1 MKKTSFMAILLSACL
16 VFSGCGS
23 LNNTAKGGMIGGGSG
38 AALGALIGG
47 IAGHGKGAAIGA
59 AVGAAVGTGAGVLIG
74 KKMDKAAEQAAQ
86 IQGAEVEQVTDNNG
100 LQAVKVTF
108 DSRYFV

>member
-47 IAGHGKGAAIGA
+47 IAGHGKRELLS
-59 AVGAAVGTGAGVLIG
+59 VLLW
-74 KKMDKAAEQAAQ
+74 AQLWEQ
-86 IQGAEVEQVTDNNG
+86 ELV
-100 LQAVKVTF
+100 
-108 DSRYFV
+108 S

>member
-1 MKKTSFMAILLSACL
+1 MAILLSACL

-47 IAGHGKGAAIGA
+47 IAGHGKELLS
-59 AVGAAVGTGAGVLIG
+59 VLLW
-74 KKMDKAAEQAAQ
+74 AQLWEQ
-86 IQGAEVEQVTDNNG
+86 ELV
-100 LQAVKVTF
+100 
-108 DSRYFV
+108 S

>member
-47 IAGHGKGAAIGA
+47 IA
-59 AVGAAVGTGAGVLIG
+59 VMVRELLSVLLW
-74 KKMDKAAEQAAQ
+74 AQLWEQ
-86 IQGAEVEQVTDNNG
+86 ELV
-100 LQAVKVTF
+100 
-108 DSRYFV
+108 S